1 MYIIHANVYL
11 INIYVNKYYEN
22 KNKTVD
28 NIHLS
33 MYHVHV
39 IRNKTTKKEV
49 NMTATVI
56 TTNVN
61 LEDNAKVIKSLES
74 KIAELKELR
83 DEKIAEVKDIM
94 NQANV
99 MELTAGAFTFKLT
112 EITRN
117 NVDTKTLKTKYAEL
131 YKALLK
137 VSSYMKFDIV

>member
-1 MYIIHANVYL
+1 M
-11 INIYVNKYYEN
+11 
-22 KNKTVD
+22 
-28 NIHLS
+28 
-33 MYHVHV
+33 
-39 IRNKTTKKEV
+39 
-49 NMTATVI
+49 MTAQVI

-61 LEDNAKVIKSLES
+61 LEDNARVIKSIEA

-83 DEKIAEVKDIM
+83 DEKVAEVKDIM
-94 NQANV
+94 NKANV
-99 MELTAGAFTFKLT
+99 MELQAGAFTFKLT

>member
-1 MYIIHANVYL
+1 
-11 INIYVNKYYEN
+11 
-22 KNKTVD
+22 
-28 NIHLS
+28 
-33 MYHVHV
+33 
-39 IRNKTTKKEV
+39 
-49 NMTATVI
+49 MTATII

-83 DEKIAEVKDIM
+83 EEKIAEVKDIM

-117 NVDTKTLKTKYAEL
+117 NIDTKTLKTKYAEL

>member
-1 MYIIHANVYL
+1 
-11 INIYVNKYYEN
+11 
-22 KNKTVD
+22 
-28 NIHLS
+28 
-33 MYHVHV
+33 
-39 IRNKTTKKEV
+39 
-49 NMTATVI
+49 MTAQVI

-61 LEDNAKVIKSLES
+61 LEDNARVIKSIEA

-83 DEKIAEVKDIM
+83 DEKVAEVKDIM
-94 NQANV
+94 SKANI
-99 MELTAGAFTFKLT
+99 MELQAGAFTFKLT

>member
-1 MYIIHANVYL
+1 
-11 INIYVNKYYEN
+11 
-22 KNKTVD
+22 
-28 NIHLS
+28 
-33 MYHVHV
+33 
-39 IRNKTTKKEV
+39 
-49 NMTATVI
+49 MTATVI

-83 DEKIAEVKDIM
+83 DEKIAEVKEIM

-117 NVDTKTLKTKYAEL
+117 NVDTNTLKTKYAEL

>member
-1 MYIIHANVYL
+1 M
-11 INIYVNKYYEN
+11 
-22 KNKTVD
+22 KT
-28 NIHLS
+28 
-33 MYHVHV
+33 
-39 IRNKTTKKEV
+39 
-49 NMTATVI
+49 MTAQVI

-61 LEDNAKVIKSLES
+61 LEDNARVIKSIEA

-83 DEKIAEVKDIM
+83 DEKVAEVKEIM
-94 NQANV
+94 NKANV
-99 MELTAGAFTFKLT
+99 MELQAGAFTFKLT

>member
-1 MYIIHANVYL
+1 
-11 INIYVNKYYEN
+11 
-22 KNKTVD
+22 
-28 NIHLS
+28 
-33 MYHVHV
+33 
-39 IRNKTTKKEV
+39 
-49 NMTATVI
+49 MTATVI

-74 KIAELKELR
+74 
-83 DEKIAEVKDIM
+83 KIAEVKDIM

-117 NVDTKTLKTKYAEL
+117 NIDTKTLKTKYAEL

>member
-1 MYIIHANVYL
+1 
-11 INIYVNKYYEN
+11 
-22 KNKTVD
+22 
-28 NIHLS
+28 
-33 MYHVHV
+33 
-39 IRNKTTKKEV
+39 
-49 NMTATVI
+49 MTAQVI

-61 LEDNAKVIKSLES
+61 LEDNARVIKSIEA

-83 DEKIAEVKDIM
+83 DEKVAEVKDIM
-94 NQANV
+94 SKANV
-99 MELTAGAFTFKLT
+99 MELQAGAFTFKLT

>member
-1 MYIIHANVYL
+1 
-11 INIYVNKYYEN
+11 
-22 KNKTVD
+22 
-28 NIHLS
+28 
-33 MYHVHV
+33 
-39 IRNKTTKKEV
+39 
-49 NMTATVI
+49 MTATVI

-117 NVDTKTLKTKYAEL
+117 NIDTKTLKTKYAEL

>member
-1 MYIIHANVYL
+1 
-11 INIYVNKYYEN
+11 
-22 KNKTVD
+22 
-28 NIHLS
+28 

-39 IRNKTTKKEV
+39 IRNKQQEKEV

>member
-1 MYIIHANVYL
+1 
-11 INIYVNKYYEN
+11 
-22 KNKTVD
+22 
-28 NIHLS
+28 
-33 MYHVHV
+33 
-39 IRNKTTKKEV
+39 
-49 NMTATVI
+49 MTAQVI

-61 LEDNAKVIKSLES
+61 LEDNARVIKSIEA

-83 DEKIAEVKDIM
+83 DEKVAEVKDIM

-99 MELTAGAFTFKLT
+99 MELQAGAFTFKLT